1 MPVLNRFA
9 PQTQATGSILFRSAF
24 AQSVANHYSFEWL
37 AHGVPVNANHSK
49 EKPMR
54 KPELAA
60 AVADETGLTR
70 DKASEVITAFT
81 DQISAAAARG
91 EDITLI
97 GFGTFNVRR
106 REARDGRNP
115 QTGANIRIPAS
126 KTVGFK
132 AGKSLKDSIR

>member
-1 MPVLNRFA
+1 
-9 PQTQATGSILFRSAF
+9 
-24 AQSVANHYSFEWL
+24 
-37 AHGVPVNANHSK
+37 
-49 EKPMR
+49 MR

-60 AVADETGLTR
+60 AIADQTGLTR

-81 DQISAAAARG
+81 DQVSAAAARG

-97 GFGTFNVRR
+97 GFGTFNIRS

-115 QTGANIRIPAS
+115 QTGASIRIPAS

-132 AGKSLKDSIR
+132 AGKGLKDKIS